1 MSESDAPEDD
11 STRVSIFHTV
21 FDINNIEVEPI
32 ANFQVDE
39 HTSVSVNR
47 IQDKYC
53 VSTTLDESFENM
65 DRFDDEAEAHKY
77 GQQMAAEMMTWHIPE
92 KSD

>member
-1 MSESDAPEDD
+1 MSESDAPEED
-11 STRVSIFHTV
+11 STRVSIFNTV
-21 FDINNIEVEPI
+21 FDINNIEIEPI

-39 HTSVSVNR
+39 VTSISVNR

-53 VSTTLDESFENM
+53 VSTNLDESFENM
-65 DRFDDEAEAHKY
+65 DRFDDEGDAHKFA
-77 GQQMAAEMMTWHIPE
+77 QQMAADMMTWPMPE